1 MRFNVEKR
9 EIRIL
14 NKANSDPNTGRSN
27 ECNDYHFQ
35 NEEAMQFYDTPR
47 NIREA
52 MGVIQ
57 VCLYIESHQ

>member
-14 NKANSDPNTGRSN
+14 NKANSDPN

-57 VCLYIESHQ
+57 VCLYSESHQ